1 MKKVKHA
8 FKFEKGLYIIGLFIA
23 LLGILFILIRSDY
36 VLKLPLFTESP
47 VSAIRTQSIDPNED
61 GAIDS
66 FLIIDSKQE
75 KQLSASLQT
84 RLEGIGK
91 RVTVSPIE
99 KLTRLPDTSIVII
112 ATERLDLLADRDIV
126 LDHVAKGG
134 TVFFATR
141 PSPSPR
147 FMELYRH
154 VGLIEVG
161 NFIETTGVKLMNPF
175 FGASDYQT
183 FDAEELINSSLSV
196 RLDPSATLLA
206 SSSQNVPLLW
216 QTDYQA
222 GRFIFFNGTMMD
234 DPLEQALF
242 FIGLTNTDPMLRPIL
257 NTKITTLHGFPF
269 HNSNERKISSSMTD
283 RDYYR
288 NVFWAELQRI
298 EAKYDLNYVMATASP
313 SLNPELETSAYS
325 EDLALYGRETLR
337 SGGEVAMISAPEPQ
351 QEGWYKANSQQ
362 LQYALPGLTVKTVLT
377 TSPLDEIPLNKSFP
391 NVAVTLGG
399 TDLPTDQ
406 GNQLRLPSTPSD
418 FINAD
423 LTKWY
428 TFNELVLSGLVSTQI
443 TPQAITSEADGERFL
458 SSFKESHEVQQ
469 REVPWLRSTKAS
481 DTVANHHFFN
491 GKIYTKQVDTTYTF
505 TLDESS
511 DETFFY
517 FTTPIP
523 VADYT
528 DCQLEL
534 IGPGLY
540 LVKSESLSF
549 TIQLEETI

>member
-1 MKKVKHA
+1 MKTVKHA
-8 FKFEKGLYIIGLFIA
+8 FKLEKGLYIIGVFIA
-23 LLGILFILIRSDY
+23 VLGVLFVLIRSDY
-36 VLKLPLFTESP
+36 VLKLPLFNESS
-47 VSAIRTQSIDPNED
+47 VSAIRTQSIDPNKD
-61 GAIDS
+61 GTIDS
-66 FLIIDSKQE
+66 FLIINSQKE
-75 KQLSASLQT
+75 TRLSSSLQT

-91 RVTVSPIE
+91 RVTVSSIE
-99 KLTRLPDTSIVII
+99 KLTSLPEATTVII
-112 ATERLDLLADRDIV
+112 ATERLDLLRDRDILLNYV
-126 LDHVAKGG
+126 GKGG

-147 FMELYRH
+147 FMEIYRH

-161 NFIETTGVKLMNPF
+161 NFVETTGIQLTNPF

-183 FDAEELINSSLSV
+183 FETEELINSSLSV
-196 RLDPSATLLA
+196 RLDPNATLLA
-206 SSSQNVPLLW
+206 RSSQDVPLLW

-222 GRFIFFNGTMMD
+222 GRFIFFNGTMME
-234 DPLEQALF
+234 DPLEHALF
-242 FIGLTNTDPMLRPIL
+242 FVGLSHTDPILRPIL
-257 NTKITTLHGFPF
+257 NTKITALHGFPF
-269 HNSNERKISSSMTD
+269 HSSDERNISSSMTD

-288 NVFWAELQRI
+288 NIFWAELQRV

-313 SLNPELETSAYS
+313 SLNPQLETSAYS

-337 SGGEVAMISAPEPQ
+337 SGGEVAIISAPEKQ

-362 LQYALPGLTVKTVLT
+362 LQYALPGLTVKTVLA
-377 TSPLDEIPLNKSFP
+377 TSPLDETRLNKSFSDVT
-391 NVAVTLGG
+391 VALGG
-399 TDLPTDQ
+399 TQFPTMQED
-406 GNQLRLPSTPSD
+406 QLRLPSAPSD
-418 FINAD
+418 FTNTD

-428 TFNELVLSGLVSTQI
+428 TFNELVSSGLISTQI
-443 TPQAITSEADGERFL
+443 MPQAVTSEEGGEQFL
-458 SSFKESHEVQQ
+458 ASFKDSHEMQQ

-481 DTVANHHFFN
+481 DVADNHHFFN
-491 GKIYTKQVDTTYTF
+491 GSIYTKKTDNTYTF
-505 TLDESS
+505 TLDEGS

-528 DCQLEL
+528 DCQLES